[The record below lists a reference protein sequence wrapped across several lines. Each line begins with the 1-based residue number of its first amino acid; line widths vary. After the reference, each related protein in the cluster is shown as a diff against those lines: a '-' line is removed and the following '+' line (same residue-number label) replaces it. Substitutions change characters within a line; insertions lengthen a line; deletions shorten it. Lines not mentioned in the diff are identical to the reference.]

1 MRTATASP
9 AARPVGRT
17 LATRLAGAT
26 ALLLAA
32 ATTTAALA
40 DVSTPILSGLGWRSG
55 SVVGGF
61 PCLAQLRGRTLDA
74 VVTFVPP
81 NQGGFAGMASFT
93 AGSFWRGNAK
103 LAPLAV
109 VSLPLLTTD
118 TQGQF
123 AQCAA
128 GAFDSYWRQI
138 GANIKAAGTQGT
150 VVRLGW
156 EANIGSDN
164 HPWGVDTPDQ
174 IPSFVQCWRHAA
186 VQLKS
191 TAPGVLLEWTSSKKT
206 SNTSINVLDMN
217 PGDDVVDIWGVH
229 YYDSGPEKNT
239 QTLWD
244 KYYTMTFNG
253 GPWGL
258 GSWLAAA
265 QQHGKK
271 LAVSEYAVWQQ
282 DAQTAAQADD
292 PVYVDNMYRFFKANA
307 ASIAYESYFNSMP
320 DQHALCNADGTP
332 TAYPNSATTYQADWR
347 LGQ

>member
-1 MRTATASP
+1 M
-9 AARPVGRT
+9 
-17 LATRLAGAT
+17 
-26 ALLLAA
+26 
-32 ATTTAALA
+32 
-40 DVSTPILSGLGWRSG
+40 
-55 SVVGGF
+55 
-61 PCLAQLRGRTLDA
+61 
-74 VVTFVPP
+74 
-81 NQGGFAGMASFT
+81 
-93 AGSFWRGNAK
+93 
-103 LAPLAV
+103 

-128 GAFDSYWRQI
+128 GAFDSSWRQI
-138 GANIKAAGTQGT
+138 GANLNAAGTQGM

-156 EANIGSDN
+156 EANIGSDS

-174 IPSFVQCWRHAA
+174 VPGFVQCWRHAA
-186 VQLKS
+186 AQLKS

-229 YYDSGPEKNT
+229 YYDSGPEKST
-239 QTLWD
+239 QALWD

-282 DAQTAAQADD
+282 DGQTAAQADD

-320 DQHALCNADGTP
+320 DQHTLCNADGTP
-332 TAYPNSATTYQADWR
+332 TAYPNSATTYQRRLEARPVGRRRGPPLRWPAAPQRSSGSGSIVVAVR
-347 LGQ
+347 LGLDDRDRVAAVQPAREVDVAAAGGAERAEALLARPAADGTAGDGPGGTGLLARHRTQPSIA